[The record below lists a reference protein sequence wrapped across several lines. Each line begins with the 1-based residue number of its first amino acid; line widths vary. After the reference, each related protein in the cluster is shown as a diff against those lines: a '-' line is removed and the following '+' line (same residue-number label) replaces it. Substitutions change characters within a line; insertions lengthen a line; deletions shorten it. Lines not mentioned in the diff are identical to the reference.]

1 MVFAVNRANCVTRT
15 GQNAAWGKFMS
26 FELIGLIVF
35 GLAALAFVHSSR
47 AAFTIMLIAS
57 LFQAAAA
64 LRLGNGG
71 QITPGHLALGFFA
84 LAIVVRRGGLAT
96 GASAAAFP
104 RAGFWLL
111 LMTVWAAC
119 TAIIMPRLFYGEFQV
134 IPLGIT
140 NSLGIIAP
148 IPHGPVSSNLNQSV
162 YFTGNLVAF
171 LGVVA
176 LCRSHRMV
184 KAAAVGALVAI
195 GVNIGI
201 VVMDQAMD
209 AAGQSHLLKFIR
221 NAEFSQLFHAKVFG
235 MKRIT
240 GSFPEASA
248 YAGAAMGM
256 MAFCLRLWRGGIMT
270 RVTGPMTLVVLLT
283 VVLST
288 STTAYVALG
297 AYLFV
302 IYSFAAIGID
312 PALASGHAP
321 REGQSKFLKYGPLV
335 VLGIIILMAVRPDI
349 FSFLTEFM
357 NSTVSEKI
365 TSDSGQERSSWN
377 TYGIN
382 TIINTMGLGA
392 GLGSVRTSSFV
403 IGLPAN
409 IGLIGTFFF
418 AMFFLRLFQPGKARL
433 VTHADYESRQIAA
446 AARSACF
453 AIIIA
458 ASISAGTI
466 DLGIMFFAFAGIAN
480 AAVFQQ
486 VTFDRVGGAA
496 PMFRQARRRP
506 RAAAPAE

>member
-1 MVFAVNRANCVTRT
+1 
-15 GQNAAWGKFMS
+15 MS

-35 GLAALAFVHSSR
+35 GLSALALLHSSR

-84 LAIVVRRGGLAT
+84 LAIVMRRGGLGTA
-96 GASAAAFP
+96 ASAAAFP

-111 LMTVWAAC
+111 LMTVWSAA
-119 TAIIMPRLFYGEFQV
+119 TAIIMPRLFFHEFQV

-148 IPHGPVSSNLNQSV
+148 IPHGPVSSNLNQAV

-176 LCRSHRMV
+176 LCRTHRMV
-184 KAAAVGALVAI
+184 KAAAIGALIAI
-195 GVNIGI
+195 TVNLAI
-201 VVMDQAMD
+201 VVLDQMMD
-209 AAGQSHLLKFIR
+209 AAGLSHMLQFIR
-221 NAEFSQLFHAKVFG
+221 NAEFTQLFHAKVFG

-240 GSFPEASA
+240 GAFSEASA

-256 MAFCLRLWRGGIMT
+256 MAFCLRLWRGGVMA
-270 RVTGPMTLVVLLT
+270 RYTGPLAFVVLLT
-283 VVLST
+283 IVLST

-297 AYLFV
+297 AYLIV
-302 IYSFAAIGID
+302 VYSFAAIGLD
-312 PALASGHAP
+312 PALARGHAP
-321 REGQSKFLKYGPLV
+321 LQGQAKFLKYGPIV
-335 VLGIIILMAVRPDI
+335 VLGVIILMALRPDI

-377 TYGIN
+377 QYGIES
-382 TIINTMGLGA
+382 IMHTMGLGA
-392 GLGSVRTSSFV
+392 GLGSVRTSSFL

-409 IGLIGTFFF
+409 IGIIGTLLFG
-418 AMFFLRLFQPGKARL
+418 MFFLRLFQPGKAHL
-433 VTHADYESRQIAA
+433 ITHDDYESRQIAA

-466 DLGIMFFAFAGIAN
+466 DLGIMFFGFAGIAN

-486 VTFDRVGGAA
+486 VRFDKVGGAA
-496 PMFRQARRRP
+496 PMFRQPPRRSP
-506 RAAAPAE
+506 SATPAE